1 MNMTEN
7 NPIIGI
13 AGAGIAGLTAGLE
26 LQHAGSSVSIFE
38 ARSRTGG
45 RIYSFDLAGT
55 VVEAGPEFIHGYCKE
70 TIGLLRKYKI
80 PYEPVKGKMYAAY
93 HGLLKENYEFVAGWD
108 QLLKKMKYLKKDL
121 PFGVFLEEYFPGN
134 YYNDLKKSAV
144 SFAEGFDL
152 ADTEKVST
160 RSLFIEWREED
171 NEQYRIPAGYTTLI
185 SSLEEEFISG
195 GGKIFLNHPVH
206 EVESSG
212 REVHIQ
218 VDEKRRFKV
227 DKMIICLPFSAFNQ
241 MAPSGESIIFIPAID
256 EKNAA
261 VDPIGFGT
269 VVKIVLIWKSE
280 FWKTLIP
287 DARFIFSD
295 QFIPTWWTQ
304 YPNPTA
310 MLTGWLGGSK
320 ALQYSDRSEDFFL
333 EKALESLS
341 GIFSVSIE
349 TLRQELQETR
359 VFNWKKEPW
368 SRGAYSYSKVG
379 YEKAKKEW
387 RKPQGG
393 NIYFAGEA
401 YYEGPFQ
408 GTVEAAV
415 VNGMAVA
422 RQLLSDIL

>member
-1 MNMTEN
+1 MTEN
-7 NPIIGI
+7 NLIIGI

-26 LQHAGSSVSIFE
+26 LQRAGNSVSIFE

-70 TIGLLRKYKI
+70 TISLLRKFKI
-80 PYEPVKGKMYAAY
+80 PYESVTGKMYTAR
-93 HGLLKENYEFVAGWD
+93 HGLLKENDEFIAGWD
-108 QLLKKMKYLKKDL
+108 QLLKKMNSLEQDL
-121 PFGVFLEEYFPGN
+121 PFSVFLEEHFPGSCYTELRN
-134 YYNDLKKSAV
+134 AAMG
-144 SFAEGFDL
+144 FAEGFDL

-171 NEQYRIPAGYTTLI
+171 GEQYRIPAGYSTLI

-195 GGKIFLNHPVH
+195 GGKIFLNHPVY

-212 REVHIQ
+212 REVHIR

-227 DKMIICLPFSAFNQ
+227 DKMIISLPFSAFNQ
-241 MAPSGESIIFIPAID
+241 MAPSNESIVFIPAIN

-261 VDPIGFGT
+261 VDAIGFGT
-269 VVKIVLIWKSE
+269 VIKIVLIWKSE
-280 FWKTLIP
+280 FWKMLIP
-287 DARFIFSD
+287 GARFIFSD
-295 QFIPTWWTQ
+295 QFIPTWWTH
-304 YPNPTA
+304 YPGQTA

-320 ALQYSDRSEDFFL
+320 KILQYGNRPNDFFL
-333 EKALESLS
+333 GKALESLS
-341 GIFSVSIE
+341 GIFSISAE
-349 TLRQELQETR
+349 ALKNELQESR
-359 VFNWKKEPW
+359 IFNWENEPW

-387 RKPQGG
+387 RNPQNG

-408 GTVEAAV
+408 GTVEAAI

-422 RQLLSDIL
+422 RQLLADIL